1 MSKIGKQPIEIPEG
15 VDVNV
20 VDHEVKVSGPK
31 GELSFKYRPELRVE
45 VAEKEIKVSRKS
57 DSKFDKSLHGLTRSL
72 IANMIRGV
80 VEGHTKELELV
91 GVGYRASKQG
101 ENLVLNVGYS
111 HPVVIESVPGIQIQ
125 TKENKIII
133 SGADKAR
140 VGETAATI
148 RRVRP
153 PEPYKGKGI
162 KYVDEVIRRKAGKAL
177 KTAGGAAEW
186 VKNQKEAFAECEPE
200 KRFLE
205 QVKNQ
210 DSLFFV
216 QIKIYTLNL
225 LMM

>member
-177 KTAGGAAEW
+177 KTAGGAA
-186 VKNQKEAFAECEPE
+186 
-200 KRFLE
+200 
-205 QVKNQ
+205 
-210 DSLFFV
+210 
-216 QIKIYTLNL
+216 
-225 LMM
+225 